1 MKDKGVLLIV
11 SGPSGAGKGTI
22 CSALLNKYQNIY
34 YSVSL
39 TTRAPRAGELNGR
52 EYFFVTEGE
61 FKKMIAKDQLLEYAV
76 VYGNYYG
83 TPRKNILEQLEMGN
97 DVLLEIEMDGA
108 EQIRTKFN
116 EGVFVFILPPS
127 LEDLAARL
135 KGRDKDDGAS
145 IKNRLEAAAG
155 EIDRAVKYDYVI
167 VNNTVEE
174 ALEKLYFIL
183 NAEKSRVARN
193 LQMIADVCGR
203 KK

>member
-1 MKDKGVLLIV
+1 MKNKGILLIV

-39 TTRAPRAGELNGR
+39 TTRAPRTGEMNGR
-52 EYFFVTEGE
+52 EYFFITESE
-61 FKKMIAKDQLLEYAV
+61 FKKMISKDQLLEYAV

-83 TPRKNILEQLEMGN
+83 TPRENILEQLEMGN

-108 EQIRTKFN
+108 EQIRAKFA

-127 LEDLAARL
+127 LADLAARL
-135 KGRDKDDGAS
+135 KGRDKDDGTS
-145 IKNRLEAAAG
+145 IKSRLEAAKS
-155 EIDRAVKYDYVI
+155 EICRATKYDYVI
-167 VNNTVEE
+167 VNNKVEE
-174 ALEKLYFIL
+174 ALEKLSFIL

-193 LQMIADVCGR
+193 LRTITDLCG
-203 KK
+203 KNK